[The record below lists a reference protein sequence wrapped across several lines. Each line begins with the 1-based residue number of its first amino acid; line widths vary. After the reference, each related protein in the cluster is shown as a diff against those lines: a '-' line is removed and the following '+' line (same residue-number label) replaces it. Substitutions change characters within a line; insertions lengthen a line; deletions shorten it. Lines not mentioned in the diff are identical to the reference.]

1 MTGVVPGIRQTRY
14 GDKQSRPIHDSQY
27 LQAVSAKARSVLPH
41 LESDMPGPLQNIRV
55 LDLTRVLAG
64 PWATQVLADFG
75 AEVIKVEKPGEGD
88 DTRGWGPPFLTN
100 PDGSRGDAAYYL
112 SANRGKQSVAID
124 MAKPEGQKLLR
135 ELARQSDVVMENFKV
150 GGLKKYGLDY
160 ESLKSINPR
169 LIYCSITGFGQ
180 TGPYAGRAGYDF
192 MIQGMGGIMSVTG
205 QPDGTPGAEPVKT
218 GVAFADVFTGL
229 YAAIG
234 VLAALYHR
242 EKSGE
247 GQYLDL
253 ALLDTQVAVLANQA
267 LNYLVSGVAPKRV
280 GNAHNN
286 IVPYQTFAT
295 GDGFIIIA
303 VGNDRQFREYT
314 TIAGVPELA
323 ADARFLTNRARV
335 ENRDVLIP
343 LLVEPM
349 KRRKTAEWIDALESA
364 AVPCGPINTIDQV
377 FADPQVKARGLNVAL
392 TRDDGTKTPG
402 VANPVRFSA
411 TPVAYSRAAPALG
424 NATEDVLRTVLG
436 LGPEEIARLRDS
448 ASIG

>member
-1 MTGVVPGIRQTRY
+1 M
-14 GDKQSRPIHDSQY
+14 
-27 LQAVSAKARSVLPH
+27 A
-41 LESDMPGPLQNIRV
+41 GPLLNIRV

-64 PWATQVLADFG
+64 PWATQILADFG

-100 PDGSRGDAAYYL
+100 PDGSRGDAAYYV

-135 ELARQSDVVMENFKV
+135 ELAARSDILMENFKV

-160 ESLKSINPR
+160 ASLKTVNPR

-205 QPDGTPGAEPVKT
+205 QPDGTPGAEPLKA
-218 GVAFADVFTGL
+218 GVAYADVFTGL
-229 YAAIG
+229 YATIG
-234 VLAALYHR
+234 VLAALHHR
-242 EKSGE
+242 ETTGE

-253 ALLDTQVAVLANQA
+253 ALLDTQVSVLANQA
-267 LNYLVSGVAPKRV
+267 LYYLVSGVAPKRV

-295 GDGFIIIA
+295 ADGFIIIA
-303 VGNDRQFREYT
+303 VGNDRQFREFT
-314 TIAGVPELA
+314 RIAGVPELA
-323 ADARFLTNRARV
+323 DDPRFSTNRGRV
-335 ENRDVLIP
+335 ENRDILIP
-343 LLVEPM
+343 LLREPM
-349 KRRKTAEWIDALESA
+349 TRRSSAEWVEVLEA
-364 AVPCGPINTIDQV
+364 VAVPCGPINEIDQV
-377 FADPQVKARGLNVAL
+377 FADPQVKARRLEL
-392 TRDDGTKTPG
+392 TLKRDDGTKTPG
-402 VANPVRFSA
+402 VANPVKFSA
-411 TPVAYSRAAPALG
+411 TPIEYSKAAPRLG
-424 NATEDVLRTVLG
+424 DATDYVLRRVLG
-436 LGPEEIARLRDS
+436 LTLEDIAKLRDS